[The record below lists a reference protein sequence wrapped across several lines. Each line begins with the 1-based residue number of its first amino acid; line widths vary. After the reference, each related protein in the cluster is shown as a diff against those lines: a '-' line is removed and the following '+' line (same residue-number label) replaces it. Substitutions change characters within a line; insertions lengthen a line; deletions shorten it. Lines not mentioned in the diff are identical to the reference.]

1 MSNITAKTSSNTFY
15 KARCEIPA
23 HMGIKVMTVEELKEK
38 LMQIGCYMADNIEEL
53 TSFIRKRYPG
63 LTNEEVDDLIK
74 NKVLCCRL

>member
-1 MSNITAKTSSNTFY
+1 
-15 KARCEIPA
+15 
-23 HMGIKVMTVEELKEK
+23 MGIKVMTVEELKEK